1 MFSAGA
7 KQTVSVNS
15 GNGKNNIYIY
25 IYIQTVNFNEKHVLW
40 KEESLL
46 FIGRC

>member
-25 IYIQTVNFNEKHVLW
+25 IQTVNFNEKHVLR
-40 KEESLL
+40 KEEESLL